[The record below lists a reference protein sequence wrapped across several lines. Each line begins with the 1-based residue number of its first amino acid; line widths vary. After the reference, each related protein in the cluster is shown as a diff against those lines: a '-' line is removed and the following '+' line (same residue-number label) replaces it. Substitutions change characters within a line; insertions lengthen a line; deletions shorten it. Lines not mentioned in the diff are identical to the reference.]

1 MTEEQGHMNYAL
13 SVLFTVTGFLAAIAG
28 NILIP
33 QKAELKIASYRV
45 GDFIVTIEDNYRTV
59 LLILV
64 LFFVILGIVSRRNEK
79 KKYRYQHRAALRF
92 AVGIALLIWDI
103 GGTKFQFFTQPFFP
117 GPSQILGAFLED
129 GPFILS
135 NTLYSLRLYFAGFI
149 IGAVAGVGTGILIG
163 WFGKVRYW
171 VSPVL
176 HLTGIIP
183 AVAWMPFAM
192 TLFPSA
198 FAAAVFLIVICIW
211 FPVASLTAMGIQ
223 STPKQM
229 YEAAR
234 TLGARTPYLIFHV
247 AVPHALP
254 EIFSG
259 FGTSNA
265 FAFTT
270 LVMAEM
276 MGQPGGLGYYINLAQ
291 TWSSYYKVFAA
302 IFVMAVMFSAIT
314 GILNAVKKR
323 ALRWQKGTT
332 TSSEQVETR

>member
-1 MTEEQGHMNYAL
+1 MNYVL
-13 SVLFTVTGFLAAIAG
+13 SIFFTVAGFLAAAVG

-33 QKAELKIASYRV
+33 QKAELKISSYRV

-59 LLILV
+59 LLALII
-64 LFFVILGIVSRRNEK
+64 FFVIVGIAHRGNK
-79 KKYRYQHRAALRF
+79 KKRARYQHQAALRF
-92 AVGIALLIWDI
+92 SIGIALLVWDI
-103 GGTKFQFFTQPFFP
+103 CGTKYQIVTQPFFP

-149 IGAVAGVGTGILIG
+149 IGAIAGVGTGILIG
-163 WFGKVRYW
+163 WFGRVRYW

-176 HLTGIIP
+176 HMTGIIP

-223 STPKQM
+223 STPRQM

-234 TLGARTPYLIFHV
+234 TLGANTTYLIFHV

-302 IFVMAVMFSAIT
+302 ILVMAVMFSVIT
-314 GILNAVKKR
+314 GILNAVKKK
-323 ALRWQKGTT
+323 ALQWQNGTT
-332 TSSEQVETR
+332 TSSTDSRVSGN